1 MIMTPQEI
9 IVEIKKLSR
18 AERVQ
23 VVQEVV
29 ADLGQESGVVTPESL
44 GLIPNATYDIPSP
57 IDAFAAAATL
67 EEMLREHNKT
77 MYDDN

>member
-1 MIMTPQEI
+1 MTLQEI

-29 ADLGQESGVVTPESL
+29 ADLEQDSELVTPESL
-44 GLIPNATYDIPSP
+44 GLIPDATYDIPSP

-67 EEMLREHNKT
+67 EEMLREHNKSIH
-77 MYDDN
+77 DDN